1 MYTRLGVA
9 LARYVQRKSTEYLK
23 DYLSEVDDVTP
34 VKRSTKQLDSC
45 SACGA
50 LELVR
55 RTVTARSP
63 SLKGKTCEFI
73 ICPSCSFISN
83 PGNVHDYSALGFDD
97 ASSPDSSPR
106 TGDGQMPKREYHMAQ
121 MGADILARH
130 SPGQDCEVVVFGA
143 GLSKD
148 HALIADDG
156 LFSRVAVCDMENFQ
170 AVADFVPHTSR
181 DVQFDAVIACEVI
194 EHFTDLDA
202 DFDRLFGK
210 MKDTGLVIASTNICD
225 GAPLHT
231 LLYPFALGHT
241 AYHSGRSLLAVCERF
256 GMQVDFRTPAISFN
270 GAGPRKRYVLFY
282 KDPRIGECIS
292 QYFAD
297 HHVAP
302 SE

>member
-1 MYTRLGVA
+1 MHTPLGVA
-9 LARYVQRKSTEYLK
+9 FARYVQRKSTEYLNA
-23 DYLSEVDDVTP
+23 SQAGDVTP
-34 VKRSTKQLDSC
+34 VRRQVVQSDACL
-45 SACGA
+45 ACGSI
-50 LELVR
+50 ELVR
-55 RTVTARSP
+55 RTVTAGSP

-73 ICPSCSFISN
+73 ICPRCSFISN

-97 ASSPDSSPR
+97 ASSPESSPR
-106 TGDGQMPKREYHMAQ
+106 TGDGQMPRREYYMAK
-121 MGADILARH
+121 MAADILERLCPRQAR
-130 SPGQDCEVVVFGA
+130 EVVVFGA
-143 GLSKD
+143 GLSRD
-148 HALIADDG
+148 HALIAGDG

-170 AVADFVPHTSR
+170 SVADFIPHTGR
-181 DVQFDAVIACEVI
+181 DAQFDAVVACEVI

-202 DFDRLFGK
+202 DFDRLFAK
-210 MKDTGLVIASTNICD
+210 MKEAGLVIASTNICD

-241 AYHSGRSLLAVCERF
+241 AYHSGRSLLAVCKRF

-282 KDPRIGECIS
+282 KDPRIAECIS